1 MKVVREDFEVEFIH
15 TLENPDNDNEDI
27 IISYK
32 GQRYSATVFTLE
44 NIKSI
49 MERYS
54 NSGECANGLYFY
66 CQDMI
71 IVKNL
76 KRTTILEAISNIISE
91 GEIDLALKKQIK
103 SPST

>member
-1 MKVVREDFEVEFIH
+1 MKVIREDFEVEFIH
-15 TLENPDNDNEDI
+15 TNDNPDDDNEDI

-49 MERYS
+49 IDRYAV
-54 NSGECANGLYFY
+54 SGECASGLYFY
-66 CQDMI
+66 CPDLI

-76 KRTTILEAISNIISE
+76 KRATILDAISNIISE
-91 GEIDLALKKQIK
+91 GEIDIALKKI
-103 SPST
+103 P

>member
-15 TLENPDNDNEDI
+15 TIDNPDNDNEDI

-49 MERYS
+49 IDRHAV
-54 NSGECANGLYFY
+54 SGECANGLYFY
-66 CQDMI
+66 CPDLI

-76 KRTTILEAISNIISE
+76 KRATILDTISNIISE
-91 GEIDLALKKQIK
+91 GEIDLALKKI
-103 SPST
+103 P

>member
-15 TLENPDNDNEDI
+15 TIDNTDNDNEDL

-49 MERYS
+49 IDRYEV
-54 NSGECANGLYFY
+54 SGECANGLYFY
-66 CQDMI
+66 CPDLI

-76 KRTTILEAISNIISE
+76 KRATILDTISSIISE
-91 GEIDLALKKQIK
+91 GEIDLALKKI
-103 SPST
+103 P